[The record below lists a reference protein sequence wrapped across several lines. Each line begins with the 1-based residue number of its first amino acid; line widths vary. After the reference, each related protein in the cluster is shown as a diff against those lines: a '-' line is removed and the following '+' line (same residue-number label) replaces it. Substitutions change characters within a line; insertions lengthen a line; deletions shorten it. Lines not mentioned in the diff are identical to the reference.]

1 MFSAPVEF
9 SEGLFEHRTCHFKPM
24 KMRSVGIQTVP
35 SSVENRNLSLT
46 NLTKL
51 FKDVCLDFRRKTTV
65 SVFEFLLAKIVKRK
79 RRNVGKGR
87 KNGKTLFSITI

>member
-1 MFSAPVEF
+1 
-9 SEGLFEHRTCHFKPM
+9 M

-35 SSVENRNLSLT
+35 SSVENRNLTLA

-65 SVFEFLLAKIVKRK
+65 SVFRFFFF
-79 RRNVGKGR
+79 GKKKLR
-87 KNGKTLFSITI
+87 EKEEMLEREGKTETLFFITI